1 MAFVLTPGECN
12 EKAALSELMSRG
24 AVKRPGTG
32 NQATGN
38 GEADLVDQRFPAC
51 VSTWRGNRFATD
63 NETGAAAGPGAGC
76 IR

>member
-51 VSTWRGNRFATD
+51 VST
-63 NETGAAAGPGAGC
+63 
-76 IR
+76 